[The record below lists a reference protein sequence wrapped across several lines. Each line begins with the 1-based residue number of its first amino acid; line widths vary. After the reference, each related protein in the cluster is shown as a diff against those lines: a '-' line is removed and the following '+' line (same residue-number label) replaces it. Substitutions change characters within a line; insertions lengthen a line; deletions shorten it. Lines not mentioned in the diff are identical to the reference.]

1 MIKITVLEAPYLDA
15 VSYWRLFRPLRA
27 MCALYPGTFNIE
39 FKAPDKPI
47 NYADAVFTDV
57 IINVR
62 PGRFPKTNEYLKKAY
77 ELGKVI
83 ICDLDDDTSDLPI
96 IHSLYMSFQRQNRKD
111 PATGL
116 SPFETAAQYT
126 KWWWFTTPY
135 LLEKYGKAT
144 DKDGKTVSIGE
155 VVPNAILPQE
165 IPAKPCPDRGW
176 FAWRGREIQV
186 HDLNVAGRA
195 QYDQIREAS
204 NAMFFIGYL
213 PPIEHGNNVGMLPLD
228 GELGPFFEAAET
240 TGEKPVI
247 LMPRKDDIDEYMH
260 LIRAMQFNAFWKPL
274 NICGFNDAKSNIAWI
289 EATMAGGV
297 CITNYAGRPG
307 WEFATDKPLTYA
319 QACEL
324 WKLSADYIREHYN
337 LIKTA
342 HQRAECIFRLL
353 GIKHTANA

>member
-15 VSYWRLFRPLRA
+15 VSYWRLFRPLQT
-27 MCALYPGTFNIE
+27 MCALYPGTFNVE
-39 FKAPDKPI
+39 FKAPDKPL
-47 NYADAVFTDV
+47 NYYDAVFTDV

-62 PGRFPKTNEYLKKAY
+62 PGRFPKINEYLEKAF
-77 ELGKVI
+77 EKRKTI
-83 ICDLDDDTSDLPI
+83 ICDLDDDTNDLPI
-96 IHSLYMSFQRQNRKD
+96 NHSLAMSFEKQNRKD

-116 SPFETAAQYT
+116 SAFETAAQFT
-126 KWWWFTTPY
+126 KWWWYATPY
-135 LLEKYGKAT
+135 LLEKYGN
-144 DKDGKTVSIGE
+144 GE
-155 VVPNAILPQE
+155 VIPNAVLPQE

-186 HDLNVAGRA
+186 HDLNVAGQA
-195 QYDQIREAS
+195 QYDKIREAS

-213 PPIEHGNNVGMLPLD
+213 PPIEHGKNVGVLPLN
-228 GELGPFFEAAET
+228 GELGPFFETAKT

-247 LMPRKDDIDEYMH
+247 IMPRIDDVDKYMRQ
-260 LIRAMQFNAFWKPL
+260 IRAMQFNAFWKPL
-274 NICGFNDAKSNIAWI
+274 NVCGFNDAKSNIAWI

-319 QACEL
+319 QSCEL
-324 WKLSADYIREHYN
+324 WKLSAEYIREHYN